1 MAGISG
7 LSSGPNWS
15 VLFGTSDKQSSS
27 TDYSSIFNLD
37 LGDMASVRNGSYG
50 KLLKNYYAQDKA
62 ARKISVGD
70 SAGKLTN
77 IKKDADELVKKADY
91 LSNSSLYKT
100 KTVVNDKGVSKEEFA
115 DPDKLSGA
123 VKDFVKAYNSAIDS
137 AGGSETKNVLRTG
150 GWMAGMTKKN
160 ERLLSEVGIKVG
172 DDDKLSFDET
182 KFRNANTTTV
192 KDLLS
197 GFDSFAFAVGTKASS
212 ISRATQNAGALYT
225 ASGSYSTEAGR
236 FMKDSIARISGNTA
250 EEEKQADKAEKIIIR
265 EE

>member
-27 TDYSSIFNLD
+27 TDYSSVFNLD

-62 ARKISVGD
+62 ARKISAGD

-77 IKKDADELVKKADY
+77 IKKDADELVKKADA
-91 LSNSSLYKT
+91 LSGSNLFKT
-100 KTVVNDKGVSKEEFA
+100 KTVIDDKGVSKEEFA
-115 DPDKLSGA
+115 DADKLSGA

-137 AGGSETKNVLRTG
+137 AGGSETKSVLRTG

-160 ERLLSEVGIKVG
+160 ANLLSEVGIRVG

-182 KFRNANTTTV
+182 KFKNANATTV
-192 KDLLS
+192 KDLFS
-197 GFDSFAFAVGTKASS
+197 GFDSFAFQVGTKASS
-212 ISRATQNAGALYT
+212 ISRATQNAGAMYT

-236 FMKDSIARISGNTA
+236 FMRDSIARISGNS
-250 EEEKQADKAEKIIIR
+250 EEEENKTDKNNKIIIR